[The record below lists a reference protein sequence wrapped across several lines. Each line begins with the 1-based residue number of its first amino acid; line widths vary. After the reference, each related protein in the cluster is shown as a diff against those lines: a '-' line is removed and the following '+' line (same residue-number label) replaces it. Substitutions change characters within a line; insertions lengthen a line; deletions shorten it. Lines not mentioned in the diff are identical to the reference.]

1 MLHKLG
7 ENLEEVVADFAKPG
21 LIKKKC
27 GPNSVGAFLE
37 CLIDYASPEP
47 QAVGETIIR
56 EEMSHMGDKEADVS
70 ERIMR
75 AIRKGKRDVFC

>member
-1 MLHKLG
+1 M
-7 ENLEEVVADFAKPG
+7 
-21 LIKKKC
+21 
-27 GPNSVGAFLE
+27 
-37 CLIDYASPEP
+37 
-47 QAVGETIIR
+47 R